1 MCYMKLS
8 DLYQSL
14 DKNGRKALAEKA
26 GVDPGYLWQIAT
38 QWRGK
43 KPSVDVIG
51 RLVRSDRRLKAS
63 DLIAEFSEVAP
74 NLKEA
79 SHA

>member
-1 MCYMKLS
+1 MKLS

-14 DKNGRKALAEKA
+14 DQIGRKALAEKA

-51 RLVRSDRRLKAS
+51 RLVKADRRLKAS
-63 DLIAEFSEVAP
+63 DLIAEFSEPSLAIKDPAHV
-74 NLKEA
+74 
-79 SHA
+79 